1 MRMAHLLDGLRC
13 ADCLTLDVLW
23 YDPVRGMVECAEC
36 GHRAHILPEIIEY
49 ADHPWFIGVQYHPE
63 LKSRPFEPHPLFASF
78 VEAAVERSR
87 PEVIDGDEEV
97 A

>member
-1 MRMAHLLDGLRC
+1 MRMAHLLDGLCC

-36 GHRAHILPEIIEY
+36 GHRAHILPEII
-49 ADHPWFIGVQYHPE
+49 D
-63 LKSRPFEPHPLFASF
+63 SM
-78 VEAAVERSR
+78 